1 MMQTLD
7 KDAAIRTLNRILELE
22 LAGVVRETL
31 SA

>member
-1 MMQTLD
+1 VVRVMVEGAD
-7 KDAAIRTLNRILELE
+7 DGVVERHARE